1 METSK
6 HGHSYTTFDVQ
17 SGEEV
22 FAVGLREVGGAD
34 AQSQLDLFRE
44 ILEDVGGSLSK
55 GNGNGNFTNLVFKS
69 IKNLMSDRCATQKKF
84 NNLFTKFRKELL
96 PDVIKNLENLSND
109 QQQYLGNVNDF
120 FCDLHFLVG
129 LADQAEACLK
139 VWENIIFKGQ
149 NVGSLLHGGY
159 SNGESGTLRLIR
171 TVCKSV
177 QHRGCEKS
185 GRMVT
190 LEIFMEE
197 RNITRLPIY
206 QFLGNRFNILFL
218 NGAGV
223 YFLFDHL
230 INFFDQIE

>member
-1 METSK
+1 M
-6 HGHSYTTFDVQ
+6 
-17 SGEEV
+17 
-22 FAVGLREVGGAD
+22 
-34 AQSQLDLFRE
+34 
-44 ILEDVGGSLSK
+44 
-55 GNGNGNFTNLVFKS
+55 N
-69 IKNLMSDRCATQKKF
+69 
-84 NNLFTKFRKELL
+84 
-96 PDVIKNLENLSND
+96 
-109 QQQYLGNVNDF
+109 
-120 FCDLHFLVG
+120 FLVG

-149 NVGSLLHGGY
+149 NVGSPLHGGY
-159 SNGESGTLRLIR
+159 SNGESGTLRLIT

-190 LEIFMEE
+190 FEIFMEE

-218 NGAGV
+218 NGDGV

-230 INFFDQIE
+230 INFFDQIELDNRSLVAAYCDLKVLTFRAGCRVLRLIEKLVTGTLWRIMVKEKCT

>member
-1 METSK
+1 M
-6 HGHSYTTFDVQ
+6 
-17 SGEEV
+17 
-22 FAVGLREVGGAD
+22 AD
-34 AQSQLDLFRE
+34 C
-44 ILEDVGGSLSK
+44 
-55 GNGNGNFTNLVFKS
+55 
-69 IKNLMSDRCATQKKF
+69 CATPPKI

-96 PDVIKNLENLSND
+96 PDVMKNWENMPND
-109 QQQYLGNVNDF
+109 QQQSLGNVNEF
-120 FCDLHFLVG
+120 FCGLHFLVG

-139 VWENIIFKGQ
+139 VWENIIFKEQ

-159 SNGESGTLRLIR
+159 SNGESGALCLIR

-190 LEIFMEE
+190 FEIFMEE

-230 INFFDQIE
+230 INFLIKLTTDCL